1 MAREEVL
8 YVGVDVSKDTLE
20 VALGK
25 DGQIQQFPNSSRG
38 LRRMINLL
46 KKFEPVLVVVEASGG
61 WERPLL
67 EALCSN
73 GIPVARVNPRR
84 VRRFAEAAG
93 HLAKTDRLDAR
104 VLAHFGEA
112 MKPAPYTLPDQ
123 NRQHLVSLVRRRRQL
138 LTMRT
143 AELNRLKT
151 APHRIKERIERHIKW
166 LNDEIKAVEKEIDE
180 LIDQIPEYKEK
191 VEVLESTP
199 GIGRVTAVTLVA
211 EVPELGKINRKQIAA
226 LVGVAPMS
234 NDSGSKK
241 GKRKMKGGRDAVRN
255 VLYMATMAA
264 IRFNPSIRRRYRN
277 FLDRGKEKKVALGAC
292 MRHLLVTLNAMVRN
306 LSPWNPA
313 LQPV

>member
-1 MAREEVL
+1 MSEVEVL

-25 DGQIQQFPNSSRG
+25 DGQIQPFPNNSKG
-38 LRRMINLL
+38 LRRVVNLL
-46 KKFEPVLVVVEASGG
+46 KKFESVLVVVEASGG

-73 GIPVARVNPRR
+73 GIPVARVNPKR
-84 VRRFAEAAG
+84 VRQFARAAG

-123 NRQHLVSLVRRRRQL
+123 RRRDLVDLVRRRRQL
-138 LTMRT
+138 LDMRT
-143 AELNRLKT
+143 AELNRLNT
-151 APHRIKERIERHIKW
+151 ASHKIKERIQRHIKW
-166 LNDEIKAVEKEIDE
+166 LNEEIKAVEKEIDD

-199 GIGRVTAVTLVA
+199 GVGRVTAVTLVA
-211 EVPELGKINRKQIAA
+211 ELPELGKINRKQIAA
-226 LVGVAPMS
+226 LVGVAPMN
-234 NDSGSKK
+234 NDSGNRR
-241 GKRKMKGGRDAVRN
+241 GKRKMKGGRDAVRDT
-255 VLYMATMAA
+255 LYMATMAA
-264 IRFNPSIRRRYRN
+264 TRFNPSIRKRYRN
-277 FLDRGKEKKVALGAC
+277 LLDRGKEKKVALGAC
-292 MRHLLVTLNAMVRN
+292 MRHLLVTLNVMVRN
-306 LSPWNPA
+306 LSPWDPA